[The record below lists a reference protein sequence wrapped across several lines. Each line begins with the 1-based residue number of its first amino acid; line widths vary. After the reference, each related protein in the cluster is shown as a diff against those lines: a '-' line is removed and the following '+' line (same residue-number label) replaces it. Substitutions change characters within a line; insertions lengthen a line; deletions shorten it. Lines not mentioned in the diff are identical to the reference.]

1 MRARDGVTRT
11 HRCLGRVHADTAS
24 SGREALLALVGW
36 PPRRREAHGLAGE
49 TEVAQEARD
58 HGRRLDRGDE
68 AETAAA
74 RAGTLERV
82 DLEAAAHELGPRVVG
97 AHRGVLLLGGARTRR
112 LGGLGDDALAPLR
125 VGGEDAVVEDEVAA
139 GTGDESDEA
148 LDELER
154 GEAHVAGAV
163 GPGAADLQQDVA
175 AREALEGVV
184 GDGWPQEVA
193 GDVLEAVALLGADG
207 DAGVDVEAALGARLG
222 TDEGAGLERH
232 GDADAADALAPAG
245 AAPGALGDGGLV
257 EVGEVGELAG
267 GRRDAAVLVVFPEA
281 ALDEEA
287 LDASLDEG
295 GELLELLVGGAAQ
308 GVEGELAVVTLDPD
322 TVGSEGMKVH
332 VQVQRAPEALDDGD
346 GAGAASGEAGSL
358 RALAVG
364 GEDGAQEDAQ
374 DGLGTVVVEGHA
386 PTKPE
391 GDAEDPLAMADV
403 GEDAV
408 DEIGGARGHAP
419 AHAARTKASAFARVR
434 DETLGAAA
442 RAAESGE
449 AVRAFILRLPDWDV
463 DLLVKQVRLAT
474 ASGR

>member
-1 MRARDGVTRT
+1 
-11 HRCLGRVHADTAS
+11 
-24 SGREALLALVGW
+24 
-36 PPRRREAHGLAGE
+36 
-49 TEVAQEARD
+49 VAQEARD

-222 TDEGAGLERH
+222 TEEGAGLERH

-257 EVGEVGELAG
+257 EVGEAGELAG

-281 ALDEEA
+281 ALNDTRA
-287 LDASLDEG
+287 NSDARARCPSRSS
-295 GELLELLVGGAAQ
+295 
-308 GVEGELAVVTLDPD
+308 VTR
-322 TVGSEGMKVH
+322 TTRTTRRS
-332 VQVQRAPEALDDGD
+332 QRSRS
-346 GAGAASGEAGSL
+346 AASMSWSPSL
-358 RALAVG
+358 S
-364 GEDGAQEDAQ
+364 
-374 DGLGTVVVEGHA
+374 
-386 PTKPE
+386 
-391 GDAEDPLAMADV
+391 
-403 GEDAV
+403 
-408 DEIGGARGHAP
+408 AR
-419 AHAARTKASAFARVR
+419 ASAEARPR
-434 DETLGAAA
+434 SKLGRSAWPAP
-442 RAAESGE
+442 RRSRRI
-449 AVRAFILRLPDWDV
+449 VRA
-463 DLLVKQVRLAT
+463 QAC
-474 ASGR
+474 AN